1 MTADDIISAARAC
14 LDTPFVH
21 QGRIPGVALD
31 CAGLVVAVAEAVG
44 ADYVDHPGYGCNPA
58 NGLLES
64 VLDAQPFLDRVF
76 DRQPGDV
83 LLMRF
88 AGEPQHLA
96 IFTGENI
103 IHSYAQAGKVCEHI
117 LDDVWASRIVRTYR
131 FKGLA

>member
-1 MTADDIISAARAC
+1 MTADEIVAAARAC

-44 ADYVDHPGYGCNPA
+44 AEYVDHAGYGRNPA

-64 VLDAQPFLDRVF
+64 VLDAQPFLERVF
-76 DRQPGDV
+76 DRKPGDV

-96 IFTGENI
+96 IFTGQNI
-103 IHSYAQAGKVCEHI
+103 IHSYESVGKVCEHR
-117 LDDVWASRIVRTYR
+117 LADVWAARIVRTYR
-131 FKGLA
+131 FKGVA